1 MTTMKKLLCLALAV
15 LTLCALTACGEK
27 EITAYEPAMKESAVK
42 TTGEEVWNIAYVYDA
57 DGLLIKEINTA
68 ADGTGVNN
76 YYIYNDD
83 GKCTSE
89 VRNNV
94 DGTKDKY
101 RHTWKDG
108 LMTKSVFTEPSGAKH
123 NYVYTHNENGTI
135 AGYTLTFATKEVQEA
150 VYTYNALGAVA
161 KIEKTGF
168 EPSVTVFEYNQHG
181 DVVKE
186 TVTADGT
193 ETVTTYEYTYLQ

>member
-1 MTTMKKLLCLALAV
+1 MKKLLCLMLAV
-15 LTLCALTACGEK
+15 MTLCTLTACGEK
-27 EITAYEPAMKESAVK
+27 EITAYEPAVKESAVQ

-83 GKCTSE
+83 GNCTSE
-89 VRNNV
+89 VHNNV

-108 LMTKSVFTEPSGAKH
+108 LKTKTVYTEPTGTKH
-123 NYVYTHNENGTI
+123 TFVYTHNEDGTI

-150 VYTYNALGAVA
+150 VYTYNALGAVE
-161 KIEKTGF
+161 KIEKTGHM
-168 EPSVTVFEYNQHG
+168 PSVTVYAYNNHG
-181 DVVKE
+181 DVITE
-186 TVTADGT
+186 TVTVDGT
-193 ETVTTYEYTYLQ
+193 ETVTTNEYTYQK